1 MALHSMTGFGRASV
15 SKDGLEVVIET
26 SSVNRKNLDLAISL
40 PRDWSSLEKVIAD
53 EVKNFAERG
62 RVNLNVQ
69 IKEYKENQGI
79 SWDDE
84 EVSATLARLKHTAIV
99 NGIPY
104 SVDSE
109 LLFQVA
115 VAHKKSANLP
125 DAEEISALV
134 TEGVRQAMTQLKAMR
149 AVEGEALGRDL
160 LSRNERIRTLRHE
173 IEERSKEVVPQYRET
188 LMGRLRQLGLELD
201 LNDERVLKEI
211 SIFADRCDITEEL
224 TRLDSHLQQFSKTI
238 EEGGVVGRKLDFLLQ
253 EINREYNT
261 IGSKANN
268 VDIAQRVMEA
278 KNEIERIREQ
288 VQNLE

>member
-99 NGIPY
+99 
-104 SVDSE
+104 
-109 LLFQVA
+109 
-115 VAHKKSANLP
+115 
-125 DAEEISALV
+125 
-134 TEGVRQAMTQLKAMR
+134 
-149 AVEGEALGRDL
+149 
-160 LSRNERIRTLRHE
+160 
-173 IEERSKEVVPQYRET
+173 
-188 LMGRLRQLGLELD
+188 
-201 LNDERVLKEI
+201 
-211 SIFADRCDITEEL
+211 
-224 TRLDSHLQQFSKTI
+224 
-238 EEGGVVGRKLDFLLQ
+238 
-253 EINREYNT
+253 
-261 IGSKANN
+261 
-268 VDIAQRVMEA
+268 
-278 KNEIERIREQ
+278 
-288 VQNLE
+288 